1 MSINPSISL
10 LGCFSVKPLEN
21 DNQGSKDIREISKNA
36 RISLIIDNA
45 NAFDYSLFISDTSNE
60 NSVGSYIFKI
70 STEYKFKNGKIGN
83 NDCLIWKDK
92 IKKLIYIF
100 EFHNNQNEVS
110 EFFNQLNCFITSK
123 ALEKNL
129 KSIKE
134 PKNCVKDLGNIK
146 GLKSFINEGGLDSNN
161 CESIDISNQIFQNL
175 YLNSKNFFSANGN
188 FYKCNITSYQSELIM
203 EDSIFNIY
211 QNQNNYY
218 ISVEKE
224 NFIKK
229 YFKVS
234 NNLDLKLSPN
244 SNFVVIYDK
253 SEINMKLYSFYFN
266 LIKDSNIMNKVKDIF
281 KKLQFNF

>member
-21 DNQGSKDIREISKNA
+21 DYQDSKDIREIIKNA

-45 NAFDYSLFISDTSNE
+45 NEFDYSLFISNASND

-70 STEYKFKNGKIGN
+70 SNEYRFKSCKIDN
-83 NDCLIWKDK
+83 NDCLIWKNK
-92 IKKLIYIF
+92 ITKLIYIF
-100 EFHNNQNEVS
+100 IFQNNQNEIS
-110 EFFNQLNCFITSK
+110 QFFSQLNCFITSK
-123 ALEKNL
+123 VLEKNL

-134 PKNCVKDLGNIK
+134 PKKCVKDLGNIK

-175 YLNSKNFFSANGN
+175 YPKSKNFFSANGN
-188 FYKCNITSYQSELIM
+188 FYKYNIASCQSELIM
-203 EDSIFNIY
+203 ADSIFNIY

-229 YFKVS
+229 YFIVS
-234 NNLDLKLSPN
+234 NNLDLKIPPN
-244 SNFVVIYDK
+244 SNFILIYDK
-253 SEINMKLYSFYFN
+253 SGINMQLYSFYFS
-266 LIKDSNIMNKVKDIF
+266 LIKDSNIMNKVKEIF
-281 KKLQFNF
+281 KKL